1 MSQITSLLS
10 VIGQGD
16 MTLIDTTSLV
26 HWSFL
31 RFEKSRAVDIGGR
44 AQFIAHAPR
53 VMRSVV
59 VDAVR
64 RRHSERGGGGAAHV
78 EFDEAVAEQA
88 QVAVDPRENEVLRV
102 HFVLLDKG
110 SQAKHRQ
117 LRDLFTEWP

>member
-78 EFDEAVAEQA
+78 EFDEAVAGA
-88 QVAVDPRENEVLRV
+88 GTGGGRPARKRSAARA
-102 HFVLLDKG
+102 FRF
-110 SQAKHRQ
+110 A
-117 LRDLFTEWP
+117 